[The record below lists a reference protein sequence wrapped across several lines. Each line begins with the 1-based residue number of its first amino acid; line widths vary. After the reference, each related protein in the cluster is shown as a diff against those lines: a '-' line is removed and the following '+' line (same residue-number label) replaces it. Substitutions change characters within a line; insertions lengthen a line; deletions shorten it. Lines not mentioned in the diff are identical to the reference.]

1 MKLSLVG
8 CASVVALTAFTM
20 TGNGA
25 IAAEQTN
32 PYPPGQGCDLR
43 ITPGCKPGPVMTP
56 TGSNDANG
64 PHGPSGNSGAGSSG
78 NVDIQR
84 SHNGNGDQQKRPTG
98 TSSPPPPPPS
108 TPQVRNKGE
117 GCDLRVGKGSDCE
130 SGRTVN
136 PDQKFYNP
144 PEPSHPSSSSGGDH
158 RHYMHTEKEQTK
170 ILNENSSNHGTD
182 QPPPPHPQ

>member
-8 CASVVALTAFTM
+8 CASVVALAAFTM

-32 PYPPGQGCDLR
+32 QMQGPRCDAKNMPACER
-43 ITPGCKPGPVMTP
+43 GNGGKVVTPS
-56 TGSNDANG
+56 GSNDANG

-84 SHNGNGDQQKRPTG
+84 SHNGGGDKPHSNPK
-98 TSSPPPPPPS
+98 SSEMMRHEGNP
-108 TPQVRNKGE
+108 GE
-117 GCDLRVGKGSDCE
+117 GCDLRVRGSGCE
-130 SGRTVN
+130 PGGTETHAV
-136 PDQKFYNP
+136 KVYNP
-144 PEPSHPSSSSGGDH
+144 PEAGHPSSSSSGDH
-158 RHYMHTEKEQTK
+158 QHRASTAAEKEQTRT
-170 ILNENSSNHGTD
+170 LNQNSSNHGTD